1 MPLAAPNLDDR
12 RFQDLV
18 DDAKRLV
25 AHRCPAWTDHNV
37 SDPGVTLIETFAF
50 MVDQLLY
57 RLNRVPDRNYLKFL
71 DLIGVHLFP
80 PTAARADV
88 TFWLSAPQPD
98 AVTVAVGTQVA
109 TLRTE
114 TEEAVVF
121 AVDTELAIVPCSLA
135 HLGASLNPDEVIA
148 HDEAVGAERPFAC
161 FNQVPQPGDALYV
174 GLSEPV
180 PGGAVMLRV
189 DCDIEGVGVDP
200 KHPPI
205 AWEAF
210 DGEEWVPAALERD
223 ETGGLNQ
230 DGDVVLH
237 LPASHAASV
246 INKHR
251 AGWLRARVLEVEEGQ
266 PTYSASPVIRS
277 LTAATIGGTTTAVH
291 AEIVAGEHL
300 GISEGTPGQTL
311 ALKRRPVVPSPEPV
325 VVETSSPDGWEPWER
340 VDGFARSG
348 PADRHFVLDEADG
361 LVIFGPAVREPDGSV
376 RRLGAVPPKG
386 TRVRVP
392 EYRTGGGSAG
402 NVARGAITVLK
413 SSIPYVSR
421 VENRRPAAGGVDGE
435 DVASAKVRGPLLLR
449 TRDRAVTAEDYEHLV
464 RQCAPEIAR
473 VKALAAGEGGADAGS
488 VRVLLVPAAADD
500 ESGALAFEQLV
511 PSEETLAR
519 LVAYL
524 DERRMIG
531 ARVLVEPPLYQGVTV
546 VAKIRAR
553 PRTSATRLQEEA
565 RRALYAYLHPIHGGP
580 DGTGWPFGRPLHVG
594 EVYSVLQRLGGTEF
608 VEDARLFG
616 ADVNSGQRGDA
627 VQRLELPPDTL
638 VFSYQHA
645 VRVEG

>member
-1 MPLAAPNLDDR
+1 
-12 RFQDLV
+12 
-18 DDAKRLV
+18 
-25 AHRCPAWTDHNV
+25 
-37 SDPGVTLIETFAF
+37 
-50 MVDQLLY
+50 
-57 RLNRVPDRNYLKFL
+57 
-71 DLIGVHLFP
+71 
-80 PTAARADV
+80 V

-98 AVTVAVGTQVA
+98 VITVAAGTQVA

-114 TEEAVVF
+114 TEEAVAF
-121 AVDTELAIVPCSLA
+121 TVDTDLAIVPCQLA

-174 GLSEPV
+174 GLSDPV
-180 PGGAVMLRV
+180 PGGAVVLRV

-200 KHPPI
+200 QHPPI
-205 AWEAF
+205 TWEAF
-210 DGEEWVPAALERD
+210 DGETWVPAALERD
-223 ETGGLNQ
+223 GTGGLNQ
-230 DGDVVLH
+230 DGDVVVH
-237 LPASHAASV
+237 VPAVHAASV

-251 AGWLRARVLEVEEGQ
+251 AGWLRARVTEVEEGQ

-291 AEIVAGEHL
+291 AEIVEGEHL

-325 VVETSSPDGWEPWER
+325 VVETSSPEGWERWER
-340 VDGFARSG
+340 VDGFARSS
-348 PADRHFVLDEADG
+348 PADRHFVLDDADG

-376 RRLGAVPPKG
+376 RRHGAVPPKG
-386 TRVRVP
+386 SRVRVP
-392 EYRTGGGSAG
+392 VYRTGGGSAG
-402 NVARGAITVLK
+402 NVARGAISVLK

-435 DVASAKVRGPLLLR
+435 DVANAKVRGPLLLR
-449 TRDRAVTAEDYEHLV
+449 SRDRAVTAEDYEHLV
-464 RQCAPEIAR
+464 RQAAPEIAR
-473 VKALAAGEGGADAGS
+473 VKALAAGDGADAGS

-500 ESGALAFEQLV
+500 ETGGLAFEQLV
-511 PSEETLAR
+511 PSEETLSR

-553 PRTSATRLQEEA
+553 PRTSAARLQEEA
-565 RRALYAYLHPIHGGP
+565 RRALYAYLHPITGGP
-580 DGTGWPFGRPLHVG
+580 DGRGWPFGRPLHVG
-594 EVYSVLQRLGGTEF
+594 EVYSVLQRLDGTEF

-616 ADVNSGQRGDA
+616 ADVATSKRGEA
-627 VQRLELPPDTL
+627 VQRLELAPDTL
-638 VFSYQHA
+638 VFSYQHQ

>member
-25 AHRCPAWTDHNV
+25 AQRCPGWTDHNV

-71 DLIGVHLFP
+71 DLIGVRLFP

-98 AVTVAVGTQVA
+98 TVPVPAGTTVA

-114 TEEAVVF
+114 AEEAIAF
-121 AVDTELAIVPCSLA
+121 TVDRDLAIVPCSLA
-135 HLGASLNPDEVIA
+135 HLGASLNPGDVIA

-161 FNQVPQPGDALYV
+161 FNQVPQPGDALYI

-180 PGGAVMLRV
+180 PGGAVLLRV
-189 DCDIEGVGVDP
+189 DCDTEGVGVDP
-200 KHPPI
+200 KNPPI
-205 AWEAF
+205 AWEAS
-210 DGEEWVPAALERD
+210 DGEDWVPAFLERD
-223 ETGGLNQ
+223 ETGGLNA

-246 INKHR
+246 INKQR
-251 AGWLRARVLEVEEGQ
+251 AGWIRARVIEVEEGQ
-266 PTYSASPVIRS
+266 PNYSASPVIRS

-291 AEIVAGEHL
+291 AEIVEGEHL
-300 GISEGTPGQTL
+300 GISEGTPGQTF
-311 ALKRRPVVPSPEPV
+311 ALKRRPVVPAPEPV
-325 VVETSSPDGWEPWER
+325 VVETSSAEGWEAWER
-340 VDGFARSG
+340 VEGFARSS

-376 RRLGAVPPKG
+376 RGHGAVPPKG
-386 TRVRVP
+386 ARLRVP
-392 EYRTGGGSAG
+392 SYRTGGGTAG
-402 NVARGAITVLK
+402 NVARGAISVLK
-413 SSIPYVSR
+413 SSIPYVTR

-435 DVASAKVRGPLLLR
+435 DVTNAKVRGPLLLR

-464 RQCAPEIAR
+464 RQAAPEIAR
-473 VKALAAGEGGADAGS
+473 VKALAAGDGADAGA
-488 VRVLLVPAAADD
+488 VRVLVVPAAADD
-500 ESGALAFEQLV
+500 DAGALAFDQLV

-553 PRTSATRLQEEA
+553 PRTSAARLQEEA
-565 RRALYAYLHPIHGGP
+565 RRALYAYLHPISGGP
-580 DGTGWPFGRPLHVG
+580 EGRGWPFGRPLHVG
-594 EVYSVLQRLGGTEF
+594 EVYSVLQRLDGTEF

-616 ADVNSGQRGDA
+616 ADVGTGQRGDS
-627 VQRLELPPDTL
+627 VQRLELAPDTL

-645 VRVEG
+645 VKVEG